1 MGWRRGARVTGS
13 ERDPGT
19 RTSRARARARAR
31 PAPRASP
38 KNTQVLAQEPG
49 ERGRV
54 TPLYLA
60 KRKGFVAL
68 ALAHGAPLV
77 PAFAFGLEKAYD
89 AYFPRGPLWTKV
101 ARQIGFLPLVY
112 WGWPPKVPYGI
123 ARPCAV
129 TVVFGSPIATPP
141 PPADRKTVDP
151 ALVEEYHAKFVAAMV
166 ELFDRHK
173 AAYGPPGAQVRII

>member
-1 MGWRRGARVTGS
+1 M
-13 ERDPGT
+13 
-19 RTSRARARARAR
+19 
-31 PAPRASP
+31 
-38 KNTQVLAQEPG
+38 LAQEPG

>member
-77 PAFAFGLEKAYD
+77 PAFTFGLERCYGAL
-89 AYFPRGPLWTKV
+89 FPRLPALS
-101 ARQIGFLPLVY
+101 ARRLASR
-112 WGWPPKVPYGI
+112 
-123 ARPCAV
+123 ARRCA
-129 TVVFGSPIATPP
+129 
-141 PPADRKTVDP
+141 PPARSP
-151 ALVEEYHAKFVAAMV
+151 ARRCILSTSCCSASTQAIIACSVSHLV
-166 ELFDRHK
+166 R
-173 AAYGPPGAQVRII
+173 VRIMVRIRVRP